1 MPPRTEVRRYY
12 SNRSRWPFE
21 QVGILL
27 AARKEFAEQG
37 GGVTTRWEVLFGF
50 RSAHLWFDWQFR
62 RFQDVFAIWTS
73 PTHTVSLGSLRC

>member
-37 GGVTTRWEVLFGF
+37 GG
-50 RSAHLWFDWQFR
+50 
-62 RFQDVFAIWTS
+62 
-73 PTHTVSLGSLRC
+73 SLRAGKSYSVSDQRTCGLIGNSEDSRTYLRFGPRLPIP

>member
-37 GGVTTRWEVLFGF
+37 GAGHY
-50 RSAHLWFDWQFR
+50 A
-62 RFQDVFAIWTS
+62 
-73 PTHTVSLGSLRC
+73 LGSPIRFPISALVV